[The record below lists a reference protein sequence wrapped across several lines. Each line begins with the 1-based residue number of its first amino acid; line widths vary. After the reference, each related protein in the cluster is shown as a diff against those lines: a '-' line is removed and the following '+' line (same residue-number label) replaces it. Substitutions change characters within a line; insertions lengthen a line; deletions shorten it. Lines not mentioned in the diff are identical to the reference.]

1 MKIGHQIPSCP
12 FVPLVIPS
20 AATANY
26 ERIQS
31 ALAQNGQRAHL
42 FFLCQSTFE
51 EPPHDAARNVIW
63 HMKYVRDIG
72 FGNYSDMVDVLFDV
86 MAVLAEKDNWAGH
99 IGIVSRTTPDLCGFF
114 IVRWLIDE
122 LGTDPLRAMEML
134 AQSFPPGITKGK
146 YLRALSRLYN
156 VNLGETAKACQS
168 SSDSASRE
176 RWVPREAL
184 SDLDAAK
191 SQKMLEEIR
200 DICDLSC
207 NRIPLSEYS
216 PFNRDAV
223 ESIVR
228 KSNPMC
234 CITVEPCGTR
244 GVLYLSSGE
253 MGLFLNNGKNY
264 SVHVTTSFTGSAI
277 VEGVLLEGCGYI
289 FVASDIWMLNGEY
302 VRNEGFRVRMA
313 LLEDHVLGNCIENKS
328 DDLYLQMRA
337 FYDIQTGKAV
347 MDCFREGGSQF
358 KRYQASGI
366 SVVDMTLGNE
376 QAYLWQSRL
385 WEYPR
390 VRVHVDYAKQLLFGH
405 ATTNSTSS
413 VIAFLG
419 PATPEMI
426 PLDGQVVEIDVVD
439 KDPQRTELLNGK
451 VHCASNEV
459 TPWSFVDFRKWYPD
473 QKPYL
478 PVDEVVTH
486 LVRIAEVSPHLS

>member
-26 ERIQS
+26 ERIQA

-51 EPPHDAARNVIW
+51 EPPHDAARHVVW
-63 HMKYVRDIG
+63 HMKYIRDIG

-146 YLRALSRLYN
+146 YLRALSRLYGIDLDE
-156 VNLGETAKACQS
+156 VSKSCQS
-168 SSDSASRE
+168 SGDSRE
-176 RWVPREAL
+176 RRVPREAL
-184 SDLDAAK
+184 RDLDPEK

-200 DICDLSC
+200 DVCDLSC

-223 ESIVR
+223 DSIIR
-228 KSNPMC
+228 QSTPMC
-234 CITVEPCGTR
+234 CITVEPCGIR
-244 GVLYLSSGE
+244 GVLYVSSGE

-264 SVHVTTSFTGSAI
+264 AVRVTTRFTGSAV
-277 VEGVLLEGCGYI
+277 VEGVLLEGCESM
-289 FVASDIWMLNGEY
+289 FCASDIWMLNGEY
-302 VRNEGFRVRMA
+302 VRSEGFRVRMG
-313 LLEDHVLGNCIENKS
+313 LLEDYILGNCIGNKS
-328 DDLYLQMRA
+328 DNLSLQMRA
-337 FYDIQTGKAV
+337 FYDIEAGKAV
-347 MDCFREGGSQF
+347 MDCFREGGSLF

-366 SVVDMTLGNE
+366 SVVDMTVGNE
-376 QAYLWQSRL
+376 RAYLWQSRL

-390 VRVHVDYAKQLLFGH
+390 VRVHVDYAKNLLFGH
-405 ATTNSTSS
+405 ATTKSTSG

-419 PATPEMI
+419 PATPEVI
-426 PLDGQVVEIDVVD
+426 QLDGQVVEIDVVD
-439 KDPQRTELLNGK
+439 KDPQRTDLMNGK
-451 VHCASNEV
+451 VHRASKEL
-459 TPWSFVDFRKWYPD
+459 TPWSFADFRKWYPD

-478 PVDEVVTH
+478 PVDEVMTH
-486 LVRIAEVSPHLS
+486 LIRIAEVSPHLS